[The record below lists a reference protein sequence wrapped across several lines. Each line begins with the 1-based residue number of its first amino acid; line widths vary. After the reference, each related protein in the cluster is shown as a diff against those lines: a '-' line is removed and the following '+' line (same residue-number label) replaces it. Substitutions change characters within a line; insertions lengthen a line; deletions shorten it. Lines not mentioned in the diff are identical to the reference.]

1 MRGVVKA
8 YAFFLHII
16 FIPAIQGL
24 KTCLHS
30 YSFCPDLFGPKQK
43 LDLTVHTIK
52 FKIILVLVY
61 TF

>member
-1 MRGVVKA
+1 MRGVFKA

-16 FIPAIQGL
+16 IIPAIQVL
-24 KTCLHS
+24 KTCLHN
-30 YSFCPDLFGPKQK
+30 YSFCPDFFGPKQK

-52 FKIILVLVY
+52 FKIIVLVY